1 MRPRADAYASA
12 LLTDRGPAK
21 WVVRGE
27 GCAPNELKLM
37 TSFSNTEPA
46 SPRKVTPPH
55 GRRTRPAGDGGSR
68 GNGACRRS
76 ASGYSSH
83 NEYGSMRSVQ
93 TQRQHYP
100 VASDNGGLMTGRAA
114 QGRGGAALAAFHAP
128 PSGNESSMIPGWPRA
143 GTSIVG
149 SSGSCMLKGG

>member
-1 MRPRADAYASA
+1 MRPERTEVDDIVLEYGASI
-12 LLTDRGPAK
+12 
-21 WVVRGE
+21 
-27 GCAPNELKLM
+27 APESD
-37 TSFSNTEPA
+37 TA
-46 SPRKVTPPH
+46 AW
-55 GRRTRPAGDGGSR
+55 PAGDGGSR
-68 GNGACRRS
+68 GSGACRRS
-76 ASGYSSH
+76 GSGYSSH